1 MNESDFAQTNQ
12 EKKYEQMDCLLMSKT
27 PEKFIFIRR
36 GSKTASRQRIWIQ
49 EEQKKSSRQQRGEG
63 IDVLGFFENKF
74 LL

>member
-1 MNESDFAQTNQ
+1 
-12 EKKYEQMDCLLMSKT
+12 MSKT

-49 EEQKKSSRQQRGEG
+49 EFFEEQKKSSRQQRGEG

-74 LL
+74 LLWEIFG